1 MPRRAMPNW
10 QERIKQQA
18 EPALRVERDLRYRY
32 AAPAITGA
40 KLWCDVRLDGEPPEP
55 PEGFA
60 GERLVLAPDEV
71 EQLKGKKDV
80 VVTCFDVI
88 ERLESFAPLVEGLES
103 LKDATVLLSVPND
116 VAGTS
121 PWGEGAFAEL
131 RSLLPGG
138 HTVAAQT
145 ALTGSAIGPENG
157 HAPSHF
163 IATWGTHATAGAVL
177 GADPGGALEEVR
189 DATELDLNEQRDW
202 VRRQLADLAFYKAAY
217 EQLKGEREQPAP
229 RELPPATP

>member
-40 KLWCDVRLDGEPPEP
+40 KLWCDVRLDGEPPES

-60 GERLVLAPDEV
+60 GERLVLAPADV

-88 ERLESFAPLVEGLES
+88 ERLESFAPLVEALQS
-103 LKDATVLLSVPND
+103 LKNATVLLSVPND

-131 RSLLPGG
+131 RSLLPDG
-138 HTVAAQT
+138 HSVAAQT
-145 ALTGSAIGPENG
+145 ALAGSAIGPQNG

-163 IATWGTHATAGAVL
+163 IATWGGA
-177 GADPGGALEEVR
+177 ALEEVR
-189 DATELDLNEQRDW
+189 DVTELDLDEQRDW